1 MSLFEL
7 NFTRSVTIAP
17 YTGEDR
23 YGERTFGTARIV
35 PAILVWMVKDIKDFR
50 GNTFIA
56 DAWVAIPPE
65 YTVGER
71 DKVTLPNGSS
81 PYIGSISK
89 VYDEEAEEYLYTEI
103 YVGKVAPGEGSL

>member
-1 MSLFEL
+1 MPLFEL
-7 NFTRSVTIAP
+7 NFTRSVIIAP
-17 YTGEDR
+17 YTGEDK
-23 YGERTFGTARIV
+23 YGERTYGTAVVV
-35 PAILVWMVKDIKDFR
+35 PAILVWLVKDIKDFR

-65 YTVGER
+65 YNVSER
-71 DKVTLPNGSS
+71 DKITLPNGAS

-89 VYDEEAEEYLYTEI
+89 VFDEEAEEYLYTEI